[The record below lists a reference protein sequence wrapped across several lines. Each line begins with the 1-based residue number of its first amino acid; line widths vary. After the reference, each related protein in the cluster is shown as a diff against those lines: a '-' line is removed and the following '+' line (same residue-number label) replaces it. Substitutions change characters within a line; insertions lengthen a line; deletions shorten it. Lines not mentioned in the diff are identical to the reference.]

1 MKIFDI
7 KEEKRLL
14 DGDTGIRFRFSSDY
28 KEYSSVGGL
37 ASGAHNDI
45 ICAIY
50 CILVKYDEAA
60 TKLLAKAHKWLKDA
74 IETNERP
81 NRYVVNASEGFR
93 HYYMAM
99 ANWLIS
105 GEHDD
110 YSMKK
115 YIEYEDRFIEQ
126 NREIRNDKFG
136 ISLTLPDYLD
146 AGEYV
151 RALELFER
159 TKGLKPPVNINKIGN
174 EAGMVYVLSR
184 FYLGLE
190 YNEAEV
196 KKALNTFLN
205 RNVNTWLVR
214 GHADRA
220 ALWMKIAY
228 WNKSNEIISPR
239 EAVMKCYD
247 HLPGVNPP

>member
-1 MKIFDI
+1 MENFDI
-7 KEEKRLL
+7 SKKRKIL
-14 DGDTGIRFRFSSDY
+14 DGDCGTKFCLKRSFENSKI
-28 KEYSSVGGL
+28 VGGL
-37 ASGAHNDI
+37 ASSASHDI

-60 TKLLAKAHKWLKDA
+60 SKLLAKAHKWLKDA
-74 IETNERP
+74 IETDERP
-81 NRYVVNASEGFR
+81 HVYVVNATEGFR

-159 TKGLKPPVNINKIGN
+159 TKGLKPPVNINRIGN

-190 YNEAEV
+190 YDEPEV

-205 RNVNTWLVR
+205 RNVNIWLVR

-228 WNKSNEIISPR
+228 WNKSNEEISPR
-239 EAVMKCYD
+239 EAIMKCYD